1 MSVSWPQLLPA
12 VVVAV
17 AVLLVPGAVLLRSAG
32 IGWLTSVLAAPVVST
47 AVIVAAWVVM
57 RAVGVSWTAATG
69 VGAVLVVIAA
79 GLLATRAIR
88 LRWPR
93 AAVRPTAG
101 IAPLRTVFAVGVVSL
116 AAAYLV
122 LAGGAD
128 SPMAIPQMPD
138 VVFHLGAVEWMVR
151 HGSASALDVYQ
162 YAQLDGPLSYPGVFH
177 AVTAAT
183 AAWTGLPVIAT
194 WHAMLI
200 VVVGLV
206 WPFGVMLL
214 ARVVLGR
221 GNGILVAGGLLTLVF
236 SSFPTRFLAWG
247 PLWSNL
253 LANALLPAV
262 LAGAMCAVA
271 PSSMLADRA
280 FASGRIRAVAYAALG
295 VLVLLGTQP
304 NAVASGVVV
313 GCAIVAG
320 ALPHW
325 RVALDRRW
333 AERWV
338 RLPWFLVGVGL
349 ATALSIVVI
358 PAKMFAINAHVRAS
372 WAVAGA
378 EAATLFDG
386 NWLQAGVVLALV
398 VMGAVRLARDRRRR
412 WAVASLAAFVVIF
425 LALYAVNGPIVRL
438 ITWLW
443 WNDHYRVQAV
453 LVLPAVLCATAGA
466 VAIGDWLARRRPDPA
481 RVRQG
486 LIALVAVTVVVALRG
501 GIPVHRDLLDGT
513 YREESPE
520 YSWVLPQEYAALAQ
534 LAGFVPAGAV
544 VAANPYRGGM
554 FLYVA
559 GGVEVLYPTEN
570 SLQLPDRR
578 LLGTSIQGIENV
590 PAVCAAAR
598 RQRVDYVLTGGDM
611 HIWGVLDH
619 TAEYAGVDATANTPA
634 FEAVAHAGPYTLR
647 RVPTCTA
654 GTGSGGFVGPVTVAP
669 LPHVSQAPSG
679 GFGPASLPSTAAR

>member
-17 AVLLVPGAVLLRSAG
+17 AVFLVPGALLLRSIG
-32 IGWLTSVLAAPVVST
+32 IGWLTALLAAPVVSV
-47 AVIVAAWVVM
+47 AVIVAAGVAM
-57 RAVGVSWTAATG
+57 RAVGVTWTAATG
-69 VGAVLVVIAA
+69 LVAVMVVVVV
-79 GLLATRAIR
+79 GLLAARAIGS
-88 LRWPR
+88 RWPR
-93 AAVRPTAG
+93 IAERPTASAAAVRAV
-101 IAPLRTVFAVGVVSL
+101 LTVGTVCL
-116 AAAYLV
+116 AAGYLV
-122 LAGGAD
+122 FAGGAD
-128 SPMAIPQMPD
+128 SPLAIPQMPD

-151 HGSASALDVYQ
+151 HGSASALDVTQ
-162 YAQLDGPLSYPGVFH
+162 YAQMESPLSYPGVFH

-183 AAWTGLPVIAT
+183 VAWTGLPVTAT

-200 VVVGLV
+200 VVVGVV

-221 GNGILVAGGLLTLVF
+221 STAVLIAAGLFTLVF
-236 SSFPTRFLAWG
+236 TSFPTRFLAWG

-253 LANALLPAV
+253 LADALLPAV
-262 LAGAMCAVA
+262 LAGALCAVA
-271 PSSMLADRA
+271 PTAMLADRA
-280 FASGRIRAVAYAALG
+280 FAGGRTRSLGYAALG
-295 VLVLLGTQP
+295 LLVLLGTQP
-304 NAVASGVVV
+304 NAVASG
-313 GCAIVAG
+313 AIMGGAVVAG

-349 ATALSIVVI
+349 ATAFSIVVI

-412 WAVASLAAFVVIF
+412 WVVGSLAAFVVIF
-425 LALYAVNGPIVRL
+425 LALYALNGPIVRL

-453 LVLPAVLCATAGA
+453 LVLPAVVCATAGA
-466 VAIGDWLARRRPDPA
+466 VAIGAWLARRRPDPA

-486 LIALVAVTVVVALRG
+486 LIALVAITVVVALRG
-501 GIPVHRDLLDGT
+501 GIPVHRDLLDAT
-513 YREESPE
+513 YREDSPQ
-520 YSWVLPQEYAALAQ
+520 YSWVLPQEYAALTQ
-534 LAGFVPAGAV
+534 LAGFVPAGSV

-554 FLYVA
+554 FFYVA
-559 GGVEVLYPTEN
+559 GGVEVLFPTEN
-570 SLQLPDRR
+570 SLQLLDRR
-578 LLGTSIQGIENV
+578 LLGTSIQRVESL
-590 PAVCAAAR
+590 PQVCAAAV
-598 RQRVDYVLTGGDM
+598 RQRVDFVLTGGDM

-619 TAEYAGVDATANTPA
+619 TAEYAGVDATAFVPT
-634 FEAVAHAGPYTLR
+634 FEVVARAGPYTLR
-647 RVPTCTA
+647 RVPTCTP
-654 GTGSGGFVGPVTVAP
+654 GTGDGGFVGPVTGTP
-669 LPHVSQAPSG
+669 TLTLSQSPSG
-679 GFGPASLPSTAAR
+679 GVGPVSWPSTAAR